1 MAENGDTIAIAIE
14 AELAPL
20 TAGLKKAEAEVK
32 ASAKRMETL
41 AAANSRKLGAAIG
54 RNYVR
59 RSFQPYGL
67 ADDSPVTAAASAQAA
82 AVADVAKQTAKVGE
96 EAKKAA
102 KPFEDMTR
110 MTALIGRGLAAANAA
125 TYAMRVSAALAK
137 GEFDGISEAIRT
149 APFGLGE
156 FVGLLEDGLNY
167 ALGINEALY
176 SEKAGEARRQEGLRR
191 QYAAE
196 EFALSLKSAELRLS
210 AETAATATMKE
221 RLDNAA
227 KLADIEAKYQQQLN
241 DAKTRGA
248 TDTEQRRIVTMYELE
263 YATAKAT
270 IARIERERVEQR
282 EKAEREALYKHEQ
295 EATSLR
301 IENAERERRK
311 RLEGNLQSVRAEM
324 EAREEAERTMRDE
337 LAKYQGV
344 NGSNFMRSMGTAFGE
359 FRFAQAGASQ
369 EVAKAQIKSAQL
381 LQKIEDNTK
390 AMVDLAKERDFIS
403 SLR

>member
-14 AELAPL
+14 AELGPL

-41 AAANSRKLGAAIG
+41 AAVNSRKLGAAIG

-67 ADDSPVTAAASAQAA
+67 ADDSPAGAAGAQAA
-82 AVADVAKQTAKVGE
+82 AVAEVAKQTAKVGE

-110 MTALIGRGLAAANAA
+110 MTSLIGRGLAAVNAA
-125 TYAMRVSAALAK
+125 TYGVKVTAALVR
-137 GEFDGISEAIRT
+137 GEFDAISEAVRS

-156 FVGLLEDGLNY
+156 FVGMLEDGLNY
-167 ALGINEALY
+167 AIGINAELY

-191 QYAAE
+191 QYAAD
-196 EFALSLKSAELRLS
+196 EFALSLKAAELRLS
-210 AETAATATMKE
+210 AETAATDTMKE

-248 TDTEQRRIVTMYELE
+248 SDTEQRRIVQMYELE
-263 YATAKAT
+263 YATAIAT
-270 IARIERERVEQR
+270 AKRIERERADIR
-282 EKAEREALYKHEQ
+282 AKAEREALYKFEQ
-295 EATSLR
+295 DATALR
-301 IENAERERRK
+301 IENKEKERRK
-311 RLEGNLQSVRAEM
+311 RLDDNLKDVEQEID
-324 EAREEAERTMRDE
+324 ARREAERTLRDE
-337 LAKYQGV
+337 LSKYQSV
-344 NGSNFMRSMGTAFGE
+344 NGANFMRSVGTAHGE
-359 FRFAQAGASQ
+359 FRFAQGGAAQ
-369 EVAKAQIKSAQL
+369 EVGKAQIKSAQL
-381 LQKIEDNTK
+381 LKSIDDNMK
-390 AMVDLAKERDFIS
+390 ALVDLNKERDFIS